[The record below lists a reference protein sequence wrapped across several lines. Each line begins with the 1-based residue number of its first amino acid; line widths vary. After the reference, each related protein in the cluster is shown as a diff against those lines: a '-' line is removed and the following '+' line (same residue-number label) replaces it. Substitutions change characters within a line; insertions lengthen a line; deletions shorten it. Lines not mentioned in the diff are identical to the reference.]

1 MTRPSASAS
10 GGEGQ
15 PPPSG
20 EGVAL
25 WLRRLVRVEADEVRA
40 MGWAFAYF
48 FFLLAGYFVIRPVR
62 EEMGVAGGSENLPF
76 LFSGTFVA
84 TLIGVPIF
92 GALVSR
98 YPRRVLV
105 PVVYHFFAANILVF
119 WLLFSFGGEELRL
132 HTSRA
137 FFVWTSFFSLF
148 VVSFFW
154 SFVADLFSSEQ
165 AKRLFGFIAAGG
177 TAGALCGSLITTL
190 TVELVGTVNLL
201 FIPLVFLE
209 LAILCATR
217 LARSRPEPP
226 SPQGAPE
233 ASAGATGGGVL
244 DGVKLALR
252 SPYLLGICAYLF
264 FKTTSGTVLYLQQAS
279 IIESAM
285 DDPDARTRLFAGM
298 NFAVQ
303 ALTLGTQ
310 VFLTSRIIAR
320 IGVGWTLGILPAIY
334 LVGFGVLGLWNGLAV
349 IVVLQVVQ
357 RATSYAL
364 SSPTRQIL
372 FTVVS
377 REERYKSKNFIDTV
391 VFRGGDATSAWIFS
405 ALARLGASLATIS
418 FAALPVCGLW
428 LLVARSLGRGHQR
441 LEREGQPGSAPGG
454 SESA

>member
-1 MTRPSASAS
+1 MTGPQVS
-10 GGEGQ
+10 GGDGPQ
-15 PPPSG
+15 SAGG

-132 HTSRA
+132 HASRA

-154 SFVADLFSSEQ
+154 SFVADLFDSEQ

-190 TVELVGTVNLL
+190 SVELVGTVNLL
-201 FIPLVFLE
+201 WIPLLFLE

-217 LARSRPEPP
+217 LARSRSEQSTPN
-226 SPQGAPE
+226 ATPE
-233 ASAGATGGGVL
+233 ASAGATGGGIL

-264 FKTTSGTVLYLQQAS
+264 FKTTSGTVLYMQQAS

-320 IGVGWTLGILPAIY
+320 IGVGWTLGVLPAIY
-334 LVGFGVLGLWNGLAV
+334 LVGFGVLGVWNGLAV

-364 SSPTRQIL
+364 SSPTRQVL

-405 ALARLGASLATIS
+405 LLGRLGASLATIS
-418 FAALPVCGLW
+418 FLALPVCGLW

-441 LEREGQPGSAPGG
+441 LERGQGPASVAPV
-454 SESA
+454 SESP